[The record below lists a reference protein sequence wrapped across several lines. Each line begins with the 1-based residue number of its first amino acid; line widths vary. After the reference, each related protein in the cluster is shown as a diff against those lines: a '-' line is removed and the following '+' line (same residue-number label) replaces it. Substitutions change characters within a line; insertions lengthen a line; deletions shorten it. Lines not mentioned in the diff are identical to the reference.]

1 VPPTDDELLALAR
14 LVGDACRTQGRTIGT
29 AESCTG
35 GLVAHLLTEIPGS
48 SAYVLGGLVTYA
60 NAVKVA
66 LAGVPEATLAAHGA
80 VSAQTAVAMAEGARR
95 RLDADLA
102 VAITGIA
109 GPDGGS
115 VAKPVGLTY
124 VAVADGDGDVVRRFV
139 WDADRSGNKRA
150 SAGAA
155 LALVAERLG
164 VDPASAVVAGGSAAG
179 ADTASGPGDGAAIAM
194 PVQRDGS

>member
-1 VPPTDDELLALAR
+1 MPPTDDELLALAR
-14 LVGDACRTQGRTIGT
+14 LVGDACRAQGRTIGT

-35 GLVAHLLTEIPGS
+35 GLVAHLLTEVPGS

-115 VAKPVGLTY
+115 EAKPVGLTY

-150 SAGAA
+150 SAAAA

-164 VDPASAVVAGGSAAG
+164 ADLASAGSAAS
-179 ADTASGPGDGAAIAM
+179 AASAAADGATIAM
-194 PVQRDGS
+194 PTHSGGS